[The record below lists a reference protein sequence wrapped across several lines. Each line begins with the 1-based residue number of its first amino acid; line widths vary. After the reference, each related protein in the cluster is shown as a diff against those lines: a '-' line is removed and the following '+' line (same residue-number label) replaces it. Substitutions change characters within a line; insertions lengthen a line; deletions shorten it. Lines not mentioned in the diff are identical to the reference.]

1 MTLRRRKV
9 LGLAMEERT
18 VLAAEVRMSGHRAA
32 LGCTAEFPFP
42 DGLSLDDPQ
51 RLGRALAEFLRRQGF
66 SARSAVIGVPA
77 RWLLSKEKD
86 FPPAGSSA
94 LAGMV
99 HLEAERSFATDLDQL
114 MIDYANG
121 SPPGREARVLL
132 VAIARQKADQLLAMS
147 QEAGLRA
154 TALVPTS
161 MVLCSSLRLLS
172 SQSLML
178 SLRPNHVELIVRSGA
193 LAPRPWCAHC
203 RAIKHLPVTL
213 PVHAEAAAKA
223 PSALAAWE
231 LALAGELR
239 RAVPMRP
246 RSEESVAESGEPE
259 TLVIW
264 NGANVDSNALK
275 RLGAE
280 LSMQTEL
287 SDGPPELSTA
297 LSSSVEAPSRRGF
310 ASAAALA
317 LTGAR
322 AEAFSVDFLHSRLA
336 GHRKPLYAKRI
347 AWAAAIAATALAIA
361 VLLYADWRNDE
372 RKLAD
377 LQERLDGM
385 KSDIDSARRVV
396 DQVAFAGGW
405 YDQRPKFLDCLR
417 ELTLTFPAEG
427 RIWVTSLA
435 MREDMHMVVSG
446 KSADK
451 QTVLDTLDRI
461 RASPAFTDVAPL
473 YIRDTTGPTREVA
486 FSLTL
491 RYVNRK

>member
-42 DGLSLDDPQ
+42 DGVSLDDPQ
-51 RLGRALAEFLRRQGF
+51 RLGRALAEFLRRNGF
-66 SARSAVIGVPA
+66 SARNAVIGVPA

-86 FPPAGSSA
+86 FPPAGSGA

-114 MIDYANG
+114 MMDYANG

-193 LAPRPWCAHC
+193 HC

-213 PVHAEAAAKA
+213 PVNPEAAAKA
-223 PSALAAWE
+223 ASGLAAWE

-246 RSEESVAESGEPE
+246 RGGGAEESAPESAAPE

-264 NGANVDSNALK
+264 NGANLDSNALK

-297 LSSSVEAPSRRGF
+297 LSPSGGF

-317 LTGAR
+317 MTGAR
-322 AEAFSVDFLHSRLA
+322 GEAFPVDFLHSRLA
-336 GHRKPLYAKRI
+336 GRRKPLYAKRI
-347 AWAAAIAATALAIA
+347 AWAAAMAATALAVA

-372 RKLAD
+372 RKLSD

-385 KSDIDSARRVV
+385 KSDIASARRVV

-461 RASPAFTDVAPL
+461 RTSPAFAGVTPL
-473 YIRDTTGPTREVA
+473 YIRDTTGPNHEVA